1 VGAHL
6 DRTCAGIGGQAV
18 GNADEGVGPL
28 VVGPSE
34 VVSEVREV
42 EADVFAAAAESG
54 DGRRR
59 LSKVRRPR
67 RKLLMGNRRC
77 WLG

>member
-6 DRTCAGIGGQAV
+6 DRTCAGIGDQVV

-28 VVGPSE
+28 VAGPSE

-42 EADVFAAAAESG
+42 EADVFAAAAEPG

-59 LSKVRRPR
+59 LSKVRSPR
-67 RKLLMGNRRC
+67 RKLLMGNQWC
-77 WLG
+77 WLR